1 MNSVLSLTHC
11 MNPYVYRNFARQR
24 HLTCVFGLYQGRAV
38 GVIIGV
44 IQTSVHS
51 LYLKSISV
59 SPYFAPFEI
68 EPWFLLLHLLLSS
81 DTITSLFEL
90 PTYTAMLCCKVGTY
104 LYYGTFEQ
112 VWSYCFLIRA
122 ATKKKLQCIA
132 PHRTAPHPTHCRVL
146 LSGYPN
152 QEIRWPYLFKG
163 LIIIIVCS
171 YFGDNSA
178 T

>member
-1 MNSVLSLTHC
+1 M
-11 MNPYVYRNFARQR
+11 YGVYRWWVRQ
-24 HLTCVFGLYQGRAV
+24 LEIKANIAPLPLVCC
-38 GVIIGV
+38 
-44 IQTSVHS
+44 SVQA
-51 LYLKSISV
+51 LVML
-59 SPYFAPFEI
+59 EL
-68 EPWFLLLHLLLSS
+68 WFLLLHLLLSS

-122 ATKKKLQCIA
+122 ATKKNTAARRTA
-132 PHRTAPHPTHCRVL
+132 PHRTAPHPTHWRVL